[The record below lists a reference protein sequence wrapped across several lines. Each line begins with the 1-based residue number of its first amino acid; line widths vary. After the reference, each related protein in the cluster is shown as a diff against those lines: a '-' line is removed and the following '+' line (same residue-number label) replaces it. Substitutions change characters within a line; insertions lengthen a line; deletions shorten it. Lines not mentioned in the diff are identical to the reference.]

1 MQELYEGI
9 ELTSEQAEWI
19 TRGLLDLAAVDG
31 THESEMGLISEF
43 YSGSGVTT
51 SLDDLAAKGFDPQ
64 QAVAVLGAS
73 GPKMVEAFLVSCYL
87 LIYADG
93 EHSEAERR
101 RITEYA
107 EAFGVSHGDMEEI
120 HVKARLYVL
129 QSLAHILWNRDTVKQ
144 IGSSMGLSDDYI
156 AKALEK

>member
-9 ELTSEQAEWI
+9 ELTPEQSEWI
-19 TRGLLDLAAVDG
+19 VRGLLDLAAVDG
-31 THESEMGLISEF
+31 IHEAEMALISDFHQGEAT
-43 YSGSGVTT
+43 GTT
-51 SLDDLAAKGFDPQ
+51 LADLQAKAFDLSACAASLTGGGEK
-64 QAVAVLGAS
+64 V
-73 GPKMVEAFLVSCYL
+73 VEAFLVSCYL

-93 EHSEAERR
+93 NHSDAERTR
-101 RITEYA
+101 VA
-107 EAFGVSHGDMEEI
+107 EFGDALGLSHGQLEEI

-144 IGSSMGLSDDYI
+144 IGSSMGLSDHYI